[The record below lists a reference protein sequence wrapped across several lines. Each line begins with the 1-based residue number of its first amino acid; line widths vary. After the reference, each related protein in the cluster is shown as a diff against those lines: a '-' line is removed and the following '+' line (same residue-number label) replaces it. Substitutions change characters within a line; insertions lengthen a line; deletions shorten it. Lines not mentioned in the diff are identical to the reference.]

1 MDSGSDLGWV
11 PCLDPSKPTFFYC
24 IGCEK
29 YHKRIDTFYPWCSHC
44 SNLESC
50 NSSFCLDFHTSEDPY
65 DTCLMAGCSL
75 RALHEGTC
83 SMSCPPFSYRYGDGI
98 VTAQTMRERIVV
110 KAGSS
115 TEKIC
120 NFGFCCAVATLN
132 EPIGIAGFLLSS
144 LIERTPEP
152 VEALQNY
159 DLLEL

>member
-1 MDSGSDLGWV
+1 
-11 PCLDPSKPTFFYC
+11 
-24 IGCEK
+24 
-29 YHKRIDTFYPWCSHC
+29 
-44 SNLESC
+44 
-50 NSSFCLDFHTSEDPY
+50 
-65 DTCLMAGCSL
+65 
-75 RALHEGTC
+75 
-83 SMSCPPFSYRYGDGI
+83 MSCPPFSYRYGDGI

-110 KAGSS
+110 NAESS